1 MSTAR
6 RASSLGTIGFMVAAV
21 VFAAL
26 AGVLVSQLL
35 ENRYSKEPVR
45 AVVVVKHDVPAGVP
59 FRAKDLAV
67 VDWPQSAVPR
77 GAYTKVKKVADSKR
91 TPLVPLVKG
100 QAVLVSQ
107 LSQPNAGIGVAS
119 LIEEGKRAVS
129 IKTDDPV
136 TLAQLVYPGAR
147 VDVLSTA
154 QRQGKKRGNYMQTRT
169 VLQNVK
175 VLAVGEDIDPLSVA
189 SRRKPKKDEDG
200 AFSSGR
206 GSDSKEV
213 QRVITV
219 LVTPQEAEDLSQAER
234 EGKIYIALRNPRDTS
249 IRKLAQVVKRPA
261 EGPPQDWGTTV
272 TKKAEEEPKPKRAK
286 RRRRRRPRVKV
297 ASSSSDSVPR
307 IRIFRGGK

>member
-1 MSTAR
+1 MSTSR
-6 RASSLGTIGFMVAAV
+6 RTSSLGTVGFMIGAV
-21 VFAAL
+21 IFAAL

-35 ENRYSKEPVR
+35 ENRYSQEPVR
-45 AVVVVKHDVPAGVP
+45 AVVVVKRDVPAGVP

-77 GAYTKVKKVADSKR
+77 GAYAEVKKVVDSKR

-154 QRQGKKRGNYMQTRT
+154 QRHSKKRGNFMQTRT

-189 SRRKPKKDEDG
+189 SRRKPKKEGEEG
-200 AFSSGR
+200 AFSSSR
-206 GSDSKEV
+206 GGDSKEV

-234 EGKIYIALRNPRDTS
+234 EGKIYIALRNPRDTTV
-249 IRKLAQVVKRPA
+249 RKVAKKVKLPA
-261 EGPPQDWGTTV
+261 EAPAPDWGTTV
-272 TKKAEEEPKPKRAK
+272 TQNEARKPRKRKKT
-286 RRRRRRPRVKV
+286 RRRRSRVKV
-297 ASSSSDSVPR
+297 ASSNSVPR